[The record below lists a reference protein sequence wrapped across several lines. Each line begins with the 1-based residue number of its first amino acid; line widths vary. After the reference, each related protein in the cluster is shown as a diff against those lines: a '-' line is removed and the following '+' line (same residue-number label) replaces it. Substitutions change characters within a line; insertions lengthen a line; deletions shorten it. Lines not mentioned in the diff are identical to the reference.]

1 MSHKTAAELR
11 VVVKVSPESE
21 KEHALKSIVK
31 RNSGESCLVLW
42 PVNTSCQTDCSSVCR
57 SVTHFTRYSTV
68 YKTLTASALEIFSG
82 TLCSSS
88 VGGSF
93 SSSRPHQNHFIL
105 FDSLMTLKQLGN
117 GNSAPRFYWKTLS
130 FNNSVY
136 FPMFFFHFEFFC
148 CSSRYRRKLLSIY
161 ADGAVHD
168 LVRKTP
174 DKTGCTYFFILSVFL
189 PLLFCLLFRHR
200 HFWCTLK

>member
-88 VGGSF
+88 VWWIFLFLSSPSKSF
-93 SSSRPHQNHFIL
+93 
-105 FDSLMTLKQLGN
+105 
-117 GNSAPRFYWKTLS
+117 Y
-130 FNNSVY
+130 SVW
-136 FPMFFFHFEFFC
+136 FSDDAKATGE
-148 CSSRYRRKLLSIY
+148 RKLSTAILLKNSFIQQF
-161 ADGAVHD
+161 
-168 LVRKTP
+168 R
-174 DKTGCTYFFILSVFL
+174 ILSNVLL
-189 PLLFCLLFRHR
+189 PLRVLLLFFSLPKKTSINIRR
-200 HFWCTLK
+200 RSGTWFST